1 MQIILSN
8 NKIMKNLIQII
19 NKIARELKKIFYKIK
34 PIKQN
39 NLSNKTNKRK
49 VGRNSHGFPT
59 FLD

>member
-1 MQIILSN
+1 
-8 NKIMKNLIQII
+8 MKNLIQII